1 MGLSVSVDD
10 RIRALTTALADA
22 VPGSVVTLRGSRAAG
37 TEDEFSDIDLRWGV
51 GTIGD
56 RALESLPSALGTI
69 GTVESLRLD
78 PDEERDRRLVFV
90 RFTDWSLF
98 ERVDLEVGG
107 VFGDTA
113 PSWARPW
120 SPAESALMNAVAAVK
135 AVGRGRGDV
144 DGLLA
149 RGAARLGAAP
159 PTGSLAER
167 VDAVV
172 DAAVRADPAQRALAA
187 RVRALVT

>member
-37 TEDEFSDIDLRWGV
+37 TEDGFSDIDLRWGV

-90 RFTDWSLF
+90 RFTGWSLF
-98 ERVDLEVGG
+98 ERVDLEVVGG
-107 VFGDTA
+107 FGDRA
-113 PSWARPW
+113 PSWVRPW

-159 PTGSLAER
+159 PTGSVAER

>member
-1 MGLSVSVDD
+1 MGPSVNVDN
-10 RIRALTTALADA
+10 RIRALTAALADA
-22 VPGSVVTLRGSRAAG
+22 VPGSVVALRGSRAAG
-37 TEDEFSDIDLRWGV
+37 TADEFSDVDLRWSV
-51 GTIGD
+51 GTSGD

-98 ERVDLEVGG
+98 ERIDLEVVG

-113 PSWARPW
+113 PSWVRPW

-135 AVGRGRGDV
+135 AVGRGRDV

-149 RGAARLGAAP
+149 RGAARVGAP
-159 PTGSLAER
+159 TPTGSVAER
-167 VDAVV
+167 IDAVV
-172 DAAVRADPAQRALAA
+172 DAAVRVDPAQRALAA

>member
-10 RIRALTTALADA
+10 RIRDLTTALADA
-22 VPGSVVTLRGSRAAG
+22 VPGSVVALRGSRAAG
-37 TEDEFSDIDLRWGV
+37 TADEFSDVDLHWRV
-51 GTIGD
+51 GASGD
-56 RALESLPSALGTI
+56 RSLESLPSALGTI

-78 PDEERDRRLVFV
+78 PDGERDRRLVFV

-98 ERVDLEVGG
+98 ERVDLEVVGG
-107 VFGDTA
+107 FGDTA
-113 PSWARPW
+113 PSWIRPW

-149 RGAARLGAAP
+149 RGAVRVGAPA
-159 PTGSLAER
+159 PTGSVEER
-167 VDAVV
+167 IDAVV